1 MIRLTQ
7 FRVLLETTRRN
18 PFNTRQWDVVR
29 AGPTGCLHVV
39 AGPGTD
45 KTTSLVGRILK
56 LIFVDQ
62 LPPGSILAT
71 TFTKKAAEEFRSRIL
86 SQGMALKDAID
97 SSESVSHAAKS
108 WAKAVDINQPISLLS
123 AP

>member
-1 MIRLTQ
+1 MTFMPRETEVLHATLT
-7 FRVLLETTRRN
+7 
-18 PFNTRQWDVVR
+18 FNTRQWDVVR

-39 AGPGTD
+39 AGPGTG
-45 KTTSLVGRILK
+45 KRTSLVGRILK

-62 LPPGSILAT
+62 LPPGSIVAT

-108 WAKAVDINQPISLLS
+108 WAKAVDIN
-123 AP
+123 

>member
-39 AGPGTD
+39 AGSGTG

-71 TFTKKAAEEFRSRIL
+71 TFHEESRR
-86 SQGMALKDAID
+86 G
-97 SSESVSHAAKS
+97 
-108 WAKAVDINQPISLLS
+108 ISLPNPESGHGPEECDRFFRVCQSCCKELGKGG
-123 AP
+123 